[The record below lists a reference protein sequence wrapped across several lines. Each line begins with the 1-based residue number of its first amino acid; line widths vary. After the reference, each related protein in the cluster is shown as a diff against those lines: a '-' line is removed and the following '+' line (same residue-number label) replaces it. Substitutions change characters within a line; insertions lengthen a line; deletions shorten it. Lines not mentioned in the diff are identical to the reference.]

1 MPNQIYKKD
10 EYIICK
16 TRKGHVVINTD
27 MERKEKSGHTHT
39 GNMYRAKRLIHLALT
54 HTIPP
59 QKDGQ
64 RVLESLARIT
74 KGDFAK
80 RCREV
85 YESRESKGKKE
96 EYYNV
101 AQVVR

>member
-1 MPNQIYKKD
+1 MPNQIYKQD

-16 TRKGHVVINTD
+16 THKGFVVINTY
-27 MERKEKSGHTHT
+27 MPRKKKSGHTHT

-54 HTIPP
+54 KTMPP

-64 RVLESLARIT
+64 RVLMSLARIS

-80 RCREV
+80 RCRQV
-85 YESRESKGKKE
+85 FNSREKKGKKD
-96 EYYNV
+96 EYYNKPM
-101 AQVVR
+101 